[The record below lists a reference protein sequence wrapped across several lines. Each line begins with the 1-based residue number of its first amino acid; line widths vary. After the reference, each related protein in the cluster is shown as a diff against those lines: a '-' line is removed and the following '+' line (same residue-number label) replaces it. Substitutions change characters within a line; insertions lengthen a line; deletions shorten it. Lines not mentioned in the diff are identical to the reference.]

1 MRMIGKTT
9 TAAVALAFAIGLAA
23 CGNNTSS
30 SQYAGTWKTKDT
42 GGGDFDITLAA
53 DGKATGNRPG
63 ETLTGS
69 WKEDGGAAVIK
80 SGLRL
85 DHEDRQ
91 GRRRLQEDRLREGC
105 ERRTEQQIGRRKGE
119 VSAQIRA

>member
-9 TAAVALAFAIGLAA
+9 TAAVALAFAIALAA

-30 SQYAGTWKTKDT
+30 SQYAGTWKTMDT

-53 DGKATGNRPG
+53 DGNATGNRPG

-69 WKEDGGAAVIK
+69 WNEDGGAAVIK
-80 SGLRL
+80 WDSGWTTKIAK
-85 DHEDRQ
+85 
-91 GRRRLQEDRLREGC
+91 EGDAYKKTGY
-105 ERRTEQQIGRRKGE
+105 EKDA
-119 VSAQIRA
+119 SAAPSSTSDAVKVK

>member
-63 ETLTGS
+63 ETLTGPRPFAFPVPLRCAPRLAGRS
-69 WKEDGGAAVIK
+69 VIPAPCT
-80 SGLRL
+80 SP
-85 DHEDRQ
+85 
-91 GRRRLQEDRLREGC
+91 
-105 ERRTEQQIGRRKGE
+105 
-119 VSAQIRA
+119 

>member
-9 TAAVALAFAIGLAA
+9 TAAVALAFAIALAA
-23 CGNNTSS
+23 CSNSTP

-42 GGGDFDITLAA
+42 TGGDFDITLAA

-63 ETLTGS
+63 EALTGT

-80 SGLRL
+80 WDSGWTTKIAK
-85 DHEDRQ
+85 
-91 GRRRLQEDRLREGC
+91 EGDAYKKTGY
-105 ERRTEQQIGRRKGE
+105 EKDA
-119 VSAQIRA
+119 SAAPSSTSGAVKVK